1 MKTVL
6 FIAGLL
12 LAIAGRAQVP
22 DTLTLDACHDLAVKN
37 YPLTKQYALL
47 DSRKEIQLRSLNTQY
62 LPQVQMNGQASYQS
76 DVTKVEVLIPDI
88 VLPPPIDKTI
98 TPTQPE
104 TPDLSK
110 DQYKI
115 SLDVYQM
122 IYDGGITARQ
132 KVIESL
138 NMEID
143 KQKVTVDLYSLK
155 CNVSDVYFNILLL
168 QENEKLLHVMK
179 DKIGEKIKELE
190 SAVKFGVVLE
200 SEKDV
205 LLAEQLKV
213 EQQIT
218 EVRETRRASVEAL
231 GELMAVEL
239 KDGITLTLPDP
250 GIVTPDFQNLRPEI
264 TLFDLQKTHIDASK
278 RVITAKWNPRFS
290 GFGQVGYGRPGLNFL
305 NNDFDD
311 FYIVGARLSW
321 ELWNWNKNKKEK
333 QVLDIQTGILDTQ
346 KEAFDRNIRV
356 AAKHDLADIR
366 KYETLIGDDQ
376 KIIGLREKIV
386 ATASVQLDNGVITST
401 DYITRLSDATQA
413 RIAMQT
419 HQIQLI
425 RARVNYLETIGN
437 L

>member
-1 MKTVL
+1 MKSL
-6 FIAGLL
+6 LYIAGLL
-12 LAIAGRAQVP
+12 LAITGNAQVP
-22 DTLTLDACHDLAVKN
+22 DTLTLDVCHDLAVKN

-47 DSRKEIQLRSLNTQY
+47 DSRKDIQIRSLNTQY

-76 DVTKVEVLIPDI
+76 DVTKVEVIIPDI
-88 VLPPPIDKTI
+88 VLPPPIDVTI

-143 KQKVTVDLYSLK
+143 KQKITVDLYSLK

-239 KDGITLTLPDP
+239 ADDITLNLPNP
-250 GIVTPDFQNLRPEI
+250 GIHTPEFQNLRPEI
-264 TLFDLQKTHIDASK
+264 TLFDLQKNRIDASK
-278 RVITAKWNPRFS
+278 RVITAKWTPRFS
-290 GFGQVGYGRPGLNFL
+290 GFGQVGYGRPALNFL

-311 FYIVGARLSW
+311 FYIVGARMSW

-366 KYETLIGDDQ
+366 KYETLIRDDQ
-376 KIIGLREKIV
+376 KIIVLREKIV
-386 ATASVQLDNGVITST
+386 ATASVQLNNGVITST

-419 HQIQLI
+419 HHIQLI
-425 RARVNYLETIGN
+425 RSRVNYLETIGN